1 VNRLRTWDSG
11 RDNDNVG
18 ILECKFGSIVL
29 WKIAS
34 DFLYLRSA
42 YAPLLFMDIRTAGE
56 EMWERSA
63 ATPGVFTTSYN
74 ASSVIRGEVLR
85 RRDNGY

>member
-1 VNRLRTWDSG
+1 
-11 RDNDNVG
+11 
-18 ILECKFGSIVL
+18 
-29 WKIAS
+29 
-34 DFLYLRSA
+34 
-42 YAPLLFMDIRTAGE
+42 MDIRTAGE